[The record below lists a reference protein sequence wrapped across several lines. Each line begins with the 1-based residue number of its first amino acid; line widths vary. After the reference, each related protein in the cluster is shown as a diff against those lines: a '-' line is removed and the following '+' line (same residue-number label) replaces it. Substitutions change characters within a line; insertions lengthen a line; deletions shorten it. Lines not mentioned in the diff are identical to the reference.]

1 MLLSK
6 LRLLTTLILCTLF
19 AVSGSVLAKGSV
31 NESAQDSEA
40 KKSGLLVPL
49 VPVLD
54 NQPNGVMPAV
64 SNRPTAKPSNQ
75 PGFKSK
81 SKPISKPAA
90 KPEFKKAKKEK
101 QSR

>member
-31 NESAQDSEA
+31 SAKGSANESAQNSEA
-40 KKSGLLVPL
+40 KKSALLVPP

-75 PGFKSK
+75 RGFKSK
-81 SKPISKPAA
+81 SKPI
-90 KPEFKKAKKEK
+90 
-101 QSR
+101 